1 MPLCAY
7 LDIII
12 VYLHL
17 QIAVVAKFLTT
28 FWIFGQRVEEL
39 EHEMRGLRKEL
50 ESEKVEMQVFILPS
64 TVL

>member
-1 MPLCAY
+1 MPLRAY

-17 QIAVVAKFLTT
+17 QIAVEAKFLTT
-28 FWIFGQRVEEL
+28 FWMFGQRVEEL

-50 ESEKVEMQVFILPS
+50 ESEKVEMKVFILPS